1 CDPDT
6 TASSDTDS
14 LYCGLIDNKTSWL
27 PQPIP
32 TCNRHCY
39 LFTVDHG
46 DVVLMHKPNTPSQR
60 FIPITSENYPQ
71 LESIGN
77 ALTSSDGIILPGS
90 RVRHGAQLNVTCHR
104 GYQLVKTD
112 QPVTTCM
119 DGVWSVRSKCV
130 PASCRTRPP
139 PAPGARVRFYSLKHE
154 AKGRYECFVGHTL
167 RVDETKQIVQP
178 LNAVGSNDDP
188 LGVIR
193 CLYGEWVGI
202 PVFCEPVTCSK
213 LILHKLVQ
221 VELKHPTSRSI
232 LMGGAATLEE
242 TPRQGTVAHFRCSP
256 GFHVVGTTFSVCH
269 NVQRHHC
276 IDESV
281 ISPIFSVKLSTP
293 TFSDH
298 RHTDFKSEDD
308 NDGDDMFNEE
318 HQEGGFHCVMDSNK
332 ATEGQTKVSTCDFT
346 VQRIFN
352 LKDEWVRRQMEAM
365 SEEKKHEILDTAY
378 IEYKLIGAQK
388 IRISSNMYLSPD
400 DVELTFGE
408 EFEKQGVDGTIVK
421 IRRNES
427 QEIKHSPSFEDM
439 IGTNSTIVK
448 FLGLL
453 NSKTKVV
460 YASKCTA
467 DHIQRVHNRTCR
479 GRIAVMPEDCSA
491 SLRFWQHSTDK
502 FRTAQWHLAP
512 NIRSTA
518 SSPGIHRLESEAIKF
533 FDIAEAILVRFGLNM
548 GRKDHQPT
556 TGFQSNS
563 FDTNCQI
570 ALLEQRIHVQE
581 MTLEASYKACDKMNE
596 RIRALTEK
604 VAEREDLLSCL
615 MTETWKLKHCYDEL
629 LAEHQRLQSVHTD
642 LEMELQS
649 VRKTHEK
656 AMDKLKGE
664 LEEKTVTVESLQAE
678 QENIKQDHEQM
689 KERDSR
695 LLKEIST
702 FRERLDEQIGYA
714 KQLEAELARSRSTNG
729 QLEAGLQEMLERSAA
744 HNHVH
749 EQEKTVLEE
758 SKQVALTAAKS
769 EIQQL
774 QKSVDSKS
782 QEVLAMAA
790 ELSHA
795 RQKIT
800 DYQDCELQAH
810 SLSVL
815 KSEHKI
821 AISSYED
828 RLSHLQMTNEN
839 HNQEMSCLKRN
850 ISRLQEQ
857 LTQER
862 TLCESLKA
870 DLDTSR
876 NMLVS
881 AREELMKRSEK
892 EEGLEQC
899 LGHLRSK
906 LDEAVLHRTAAEKA
920 HASVKEEVQ
929 NLELHLDRLQSQE
942 TSMQSRI
949 KELEAQSELD
959 RKAKTQMQEQL
970 IGVSDAF
977 RTLEKDNEEKRKKVN
992 KQYEGY
998 VAGIQIEMKRTQ
1010 SSLEQTTRKIQKLAG
1025 ELRMT
1030 EEARRKLA
1038 NELAFQESK
1047 HIEMKKTFAEYQ
1059 SLHRTPETTVSF
1071 ILFDMPI
1078 ELSMYTNQNGS
1089 AVFETLHFLS
1099 VTPMCFIGARINQ
1112 LIAELD
1118 ELRKRLN
1125 ETQAALDKAEQEV
1138 AKLRT
1143 ETGEVQEE
1151 LHRKNQ
1157 SNAELYADLAGK
1169 KEALKE
1175 TKLELKKAKRVSEQ
1189 TEMMYQELEL
1199 SVQQLTRQLEQS
1211 ESLRNASEQA
1221 SNLATAEA
1229 SSSRIELAKQTE
1241 TVQRLQKLLDAANQR
1256 VVSLEADI
1264 SNKEVELKERIQ
1276 EVENRIAIIR
1286 QLELEKSHLKQ
1297 SCTELEGEVNMLRDK
1312 LSSVNSELIKTQEN
1326 LEQFRSERDD
1336 EDTSRDRMKLE
1347 LKNLRE
1353 THSVLAEES
1362 TQREVQVEMLQQRI
1376 SENQTKVRE
1385 LTSLLSERE
1394 EILEKLRND
1403 LQTISREKDAISGRL
1418 RERESA
1424 ATTLKRDLE
1433 TSKLRTDSLAE
1444 ILTNKEAELIE
1455 LRRKLELSEKRLDKC
1470 KEENNQHTARLSL
1483 LENQVNTRTQ
1493 ELQQTRVIEKT
1504 SFVEPSLDRIR
1515 SVQLM
1520 EQVKDLRQQLMEYK
1534 TTSMTFKTER
1544 AHLQELVN
1552 HLQGE
1557 LAARADE
1564 LRQSKLEIDRMRRQH
1579 ESDLETTQSSLHEK
1593 LQQTED
1599 KLNEANTKVKQ
1610 LEAELEVCKLNGGQY
1625 LNSESKSEEHTM
1637 LQRAVEALERE
1648 KKTLWNLLDET
1659 RNERNSLREQL
1670 SRLRESFE
1678 EEVEKH
1684 KKTKV
1689 ALESKLDQ
1697 KVEELAQL
1705 LQNQTSSVKS
1715 DRYSQDSCEAN
1726 SKPIEQT
1733 AMKLMSDSDEWT
1745 GSEELTRYSPQYFR
1759 RSWTRK
1765 YTNLTADPRLES
1777 RVASLKIANQRLR
1790 AEVEAA
1796 CDAVRT
1802 VAGKMQ
1808 FDDEV
1813 TRDPGDP
1820 RTSIVQDMTPAGGG
1834 SVNRDVPE
1842 TQLVFVSTIE
1852 FVRVPTMD

>member
-1 CDPDT
+1 T
-6 TASSDTDS
+6 
-14 LYCGLIDNKTSWL
+14 
-27 PQPIP
+27 
-32 TCNRHCY
+32 
-39 LFTVDHG
+39 
-46 DVVLMHKPNTPSQR
+46 
-60 FIPITSENYPQ
+60 
-71 LESIGN
+71 
-77 ALTSSDGIILPGS
+77 
-90 RVRHGAQLNVTCHR
+90 
-104 GYQLVKTD
+104 
-112 QPVTTCM
+112 
-119 DGVWSVRSKCV
+119 
-130 PASCRTRPP
+130 
-139 PAPGARVRFYSLKHE
+139 
-154 AKGRYECFVGHTL
+154 
-167 RVDETKQIVQP
+167 
-178 LNAVGSNDDP
+178 
-188 LGVIR
+188 
-193 CLYGEWVGI
+193 
-202 PVFCEPVTCSK
+202 
-213 LILHKLVQ
+213 
-221 VELKHPTSRSI
+221 
-232 LMGGAATLEE
+232 
-242 TPRQGTVAHFRCSP
+242 
-256 GFHVVGTTFSVCH
+256 
-269 NVQRHHC
+269 
-276 IDESV
+276 
-281 ISPIFSVKLSTP
+281 
-293 TFSDH
+293 
-298 RHTDFKSEDD
+298 
-308 NDGDDMFNEE
+308 
-318 HQEGGFHCVMDSNK
+318 
-332 ATEGQTKVSTCDFT
+332 
-346 VQRIFN
+346 
-352 LKDEWVRRQMEAM
+352 
-365 SEEKKHEILDTAY
+365 
-378 IEYKLIGAQK
+378 
-388 IRISSNMYLSPD
+388 
-400 DVELTFGE
+400 
-408 EFEKQGVDGTIVK
+408 
-421 IRRNES
+421 
-427 QEIKHSPSFEDM
+427 
-439 IGTNSTIVK
+439 
-448 FLGLL
+448 
-453 NSKTKVV
+453 
-460 YASKCTA
+460 
-467 DHIQRVHNRTCR
+467 
-479 GRIAVMPEDCSA
+479 PEDCSA
-491 SLRFWQHSTDK
+491 GLPFGQQSTDRI
-502 FRTAQWHLAP
+502 RTAQWNLAP
-512 NIRSTA
+512 KIRSTA
-518 SSPGIHRLESEAIKF
+518 SSPGIHRLESEAIQ
-533 FDIAEAILVRFGLNM
+533 DR
-548 GRKDHQPT
+548 QPT
-556 TGFQSNS
+556 RGFQSDS
-563 FDTNCQI
+563 FDTNYQI
-570 ALLEQRIHVQE
+570 ALLEQKIQVQE
-581 MTLEASYKACDKMNE
+581 MTLEASYKACDKLNE
-596 RIRALTEK
+596 HIRALTEK
-604 VAEREDLLSCL
+604 TTSICPTVSQVAEREDLLSCL
-615 MTETWKLKHCYDEL
+615 MTETWKLKNCYDEL
-629 LAEHQRLQSVHTD
+629 LTERLQSVHTD
-642 LEMELQS
+642 LETELQS

-656 AMDKLKGE
+656 AIDKLKGE
-664 LEEKTVTVESLQAE
+664 LEEKTATVESLQAE

-689 KERDSR
+689 KERLSEQVSDQLRYLCHQHFPLYETLFQDSR

-758 SKQVALTAAKS
+758 SKQIALTAAKS

-782 QEVLAMAA
+782 QEVLEMAA

-839 HNQEMSCLKRN
+839 HNQEISCLKKN
-850 ISRLQEQ
+850 VSRLQEQ

-862 TLCESLKA
+862 TLCESLRVE
-870 DLDTSR
+870 LDTSR

-881 AREELMKRSEK
+881 AREELVKRSEK

-899 LGHLRSK
+899 LDQLRTK
-906 LDEAVLHRTAAEKA
+906 LGEAVLHRTAAEKA
-920 HASVKEEVQ
+920 NASVKEEVQ

-942 TSMQSRI
+942 SSMQSRI

-977 RTLEKDNEEKRKKVN
+977 RTLEKDHEEKIKKLEH
-992 KQYEGY
+992 YEGY

-1010 SSLEQTTRKIQKLAG
+1010 SSLEQTTKKIQKLAG

-1030 EEARRKLA
+1030 DEARRKLA

-1059 SLHRTPETTVSF
+1059 SLHRTPETTVQQLREEVERLTKEVAHLESACKSETSQCV
-1071 ILFDMPI
+1071 
-1078 ELSMYTNQNGS
+1078 ELATELAAQQRNC
-1089 AVFETLHFLS
+1089 AVHSTE
-1099 VTPMCFIGARINQ
+1099 M
-1112 LIAELD
+1112 D

-1125 ETQAALDKAEQEV
+1125 ETQAASDKAQQEL

-1143 ETGEVQEE
+1143 ETGEIQEE
-1151 LHRKNQ
+1151 LQRKNQ
-1157 SNAELYADLAGK
+1157 SNADLYAELGGK

-1175 TKLELKKAKRVSEQ
+1175 AKLELKKIKRTSEQ

-1221 SNLATAEA
+1221 SNLAMVEA

-1241 TVQRLQKLLDAANQR
+1241 TVKRLQKLLDAANQR
-1256 VVSLEADI
+1256 IVSLGADI
-1264 SNKEVELKERIQ
+1264 SNKEVELKERAQ
-1276 EVENRIAIIR
+1276 EQENKMATIR
-1286 QLELEKSHLKQ
+1286 QVELEKSHLKQ

-1312 LSSVNSELIKTQEN
+1312 LSSVHSELIKTQEN
-1326 LEQFRSERDD
+1326 LEQFRSERDN
-1336 EDTSRDRMKLE
+1336 EDSSRDRMKLE

-1362 TQREVQVEMLQQRI
+1362 TQREAQIETLQQRI
-1376 SENQTKVRE
+1376 SENQTKIRE
-1385 LTSLLSERE
+1385 LSSLVSERD
-1394 EILEKLRND
+1394 EIVEKLRND

-1424 ATTLKRDLE
+1424 AHSLKRDLE
-1433 TSKLRTDSLAE
+1433 ASKLRADSLAE

-1493 ELQQTRVIEKT
+1493 ELQQTRVLEKT

-1515 SVQLM
+1515 SVQLV
-1520 EQVKDLRQQLMEYK
+1520 EQLKDLRQQLMEYK
-1534 TTSMTFKTER
+1534 ATSMTSKTER

-1557 LAARADE
+1557 LAARVDE

-1593 LQQTED
+1593 LQQMED
-1599 KLNEANTKVKQ
+1599 KWNDANTKVKQ
-1610 LEAELEVCKLNGGQY
+1610 LEAELEVCKINGIPY
-1625 LNSESKSEEHTM
+1625 LNSESKLEEHTA
-1637 LQRAVEALERE
+1637 LQTAVEALERE
-1648 KKTLWNLLDET
+1648 KKNLWNLLDET

-1670 SRLRESFE
+1670 NRLRESFE

-1697 KVEELAQL
+1697 KAEELAQL
-1705 LQNQTSSVKS
+1705 LQNHTSAVKS
-1715 DRYSQDSCEAN
+1715 DGYSQDSCKAN
-1726 SKPIEQT
+1726 REPIEQ
-1733 AMKLMSDSDEWT
+1733 AAIKLMSDSDEWT

-1759 RSWTRK
+1759 SSWTRK

-1790 AEVEAA
+1790 AEVQAA

-1802 VAGKMQ
+1802 AAGKMQ
-1808 FDDEV
+1808 LDDEV

-1820 RTSIVQDMTPAGGG
+1820 RWHVFPRLESRVASLKIANQRLRAEVQAACDAVRTAAGKMQLDDEVTRDPGDPRKSIVQ
-1834 SVNRDVPE
+1834 
-1842 TQLVFVSTIE
+1842 
-1852 FVRVPTMD
+1852 

>member
-1 CDPDT
+1 
-6 TASSDTDS
+6 
-14 LYCGLIDNKTSWL
+14 
-27 PQPIP
+27 
-32 TCNRHCY
+32 
-39 LFTVDHG
+39 
-46 DVVLMHKPNTPSQR
+46 
-60 FIPITSENYPQ
+60 
-71 LESIGN
+71 
-77 ALTSSDGIILPGS
+77 
-90 RVRHGAQLNVTCHR
+90 
-104 GYQLVKTD
+104 
-112 QPVTTCM
+112 
-119 DGVWSVRSKCV
+119 
-130 PASCRTRPP
+130 
-139 PAPGARVRFYSLKHE
+139 
-154 AKGRYECFVGHTL
+154 
-167 RVDETKQIVQP
+167 
-178 LNAVGSNDDP
+178 
-188 LGVIR
+188 
-193 CLYGEWVGI
+193 
-202 PVFCEPVTCSK
+202 
-213 LILHKLVQ
+213 
-221 VELKHPTSRSI
+221 
-232 LMGGAATLEE
+232 
-242 TPRQGTVAHFRCSP
+242 
-256 GFHVVGTTFSVCH
+256 
-269 NVQRHHC
+269 
-276 IDESV
+276 
-281 ISPIFSVKLSTP
+281 
-293 TFSDH
+293 
-298 RHTDFKSEDD
+298 
-308 NDGDDMFNEE
+308 
-318 HQEGGFHCVMDSNK
+318 
-332 ATEGQTKVSTCDFT
+332 
-346 VQRIFN
+346 
-352 LKDEWVRRQMEAM
+352 
-365 SEEKKHEILDTAY
+365 
-378 IEYKLIGAQK
+378 
-388 IRISSNMYLSPD
+388 
-400 DVELTFGE
+400 
-408 EFEKQGVDGTIVK
+408 
-421 IRRNES
+421 
-427 QEIKHSPSFEDM
+427 
-439 IGTNSTIVK
+439 
-448 FLGLL
+448 
-453 NSKTKVV
+453 
-460 YASKCTA
+460 
-467 DHIQRVHNRTCR
+467 
-479 GRIAVMPEDCSA
+479 MPEDCSA
-491 SLRFWQHSTDK
+491 SLRFWQQSTDK

-548 GRKDHQPT
+548 GRK
-556 TGFQSNS
+556 
-563 FDTNCQI
+563 
-570 ALLEQRIHVQE
+570 
-581 MTLEASYKACDKMNE
+581 
-596 RIRALTEK
+596 

-629 LAEHQRLQSVHTD
+629 LA
-642 LEMELQS
+642 
-649 VRKTHEK
+649 
-656 AMDKLKGE
+656 E

-800 DYQDCELQAH
+800 DYQRAIKFWRDQAEASGSQMREKEEKITELKKQVENCNKDCELQAH

-970 IGVSDAF
+970 IGISDAF
-977 RTLEKDNEEKRKKVN
+977 RTLEKDHEEKRKKLE
-992 KQYEGY
+992 QYEGY

-1059 SLHRTPETTVSF
+1059 SLHRTPETTVQHLREEVERLTKEVSH
-1071 ILFDMPI
+1071 LESACKSETSQCV
-1078 ELSMYTNQNGS
+1078 ELATELAAQQRTC
-1089 AVFETLHFLS
+1089 AVHS
-1099 VTPMCFIGARINQ
+1099 
-1112 LIAELD
+1112 AELD

-1276 EVENRIAIIR
+1276 EQENRMAIIR

-1493 ELQQTRVIEKT
+1493 ELQQTRIIEKT

-1534 TTSMTFKTER
+1534 TTSMTSKTER

-1820 RTSIVQDMTPAGGG
+1820 RTSIVQPTTSQSLQVAHSSSSTLSGRPYG
-1834 SVNRDVPE
+1834 E
-1842 TQLVFVSTIE
+1842 EVSTKSYRKRSKVSSARNQVTITQE
-1852 FVRVPTMD
+1852 PSFHNDRLEAKTMVLNCH